1 MSKKQSAAK
10 KSTSRTSSKKK
21 DKKTQALVPVK
32 PRIKP
37 RIKPPVKPGVW
48 QSGDEKLLYSKIIKG
63 DLKDAKSANI
73 LRRLYETSD
82 QIKIKDDMVAL
93 RYFIA
98 KFLAGDSDI
107 DDPAAAAFA
116 FIQAHRAL
124 ASYWNM
130 AYRFEKS
137 IDQDKLNEIR
147 FSLKLMT
154 EVSGVFS
161 MDDLDDGEMPD
172 EASVITPK

>member
-21 DKKTQALVPVK
+21 GKKTQALVPIKLSVK
-32 PRIKP
+32 LPA
-37 RIKPPVKPGVW
+37 KPPAKPQVW
-48 QSGDEKLLYSKIIKG
+48 QPGDEKLLYAKIIKG
-63 DLKDAKSANI
+63 DLKDARSAEI

-107 DDPAAAAFA
+107 DDPAAATFA

-130 AYRFEKS
+130 IYRYEKS
-137 IDQDKLNEIR
+137 IDEDKLNEIR

-161 MDDLDDGEMPD
+161 MDDLGDGEMPD
-172 EASVITPK
+172 EASAIIPK